1 MHGYAQDSKYWDS
14 ESCCRYN
21 FKWIPS
27 VFKKGN
33 KSSKSSGSSATAYT
47 FQLIENLIVLLYW
60 QYNKKNTEMGYR
72 AACIS
77 ILNNKQQ
84 DIIQTKSEEFSVC
97 YIHDVIN
104 TVNQPWNHRLKTWC
118 TRTCAL
124 TLDTTKSVEKKQG
137 QRSHFDW
144 LKVVEWKHAW

>member
-1 MHGYAQDSKYWDS
+1 M
-14 ESCCRYN
+14 
-21 FKWIPS
+21 
-27 VFKKGN
+27 
-33 KSSKSSGSSATAYT
+33 
-47 FQLIENLIVLLYW
+47 
-60 QYNKKNTEMGYR
+60 

-137 QRSHFDW
+137 QRSLNKNMPGSGCDLTAFNSI
-144 LKVVEWKHAW
+144 LSLFSIK